1 MAILTLSPTR
11 WKTRRHEGAML
22 LCYWAAWLPLIRK
35 DGWRLLSDVG
45 SVYVCTMLNGALMS
59 KAAAGT
65 REGASGLPPQ
75 LRTPALQMG

>member
-1 MAILTLSPTR
+1 
-11 WKTRRHEGAML
+11 ML
-22 LCYWAAWLPLIRK
+22 LCYWVVCLPLIQR

-45 SVYVCTMLNGALMS
+45 PVNMCTTLDGALMS